1 MATLQL
7 LNACHEKYEP
17 RIFSML
23 LSLRS
28 IAVLT
33 LLSLTALAQAASI
46 VGLKNTGADSASGS
60 QDLNYALV
68 GSPTTALII
77 GGYGWDAAS
86 INAAWDSNN
95 AISQWLTPEQ
105 DGNASLDPTVSGFYT
120 WKLKFDLTG
129 FDSSTASF
137 SARYRTDNAGTVSL
151 NGTNLG
157 ANITDP
163 QSYSS
168 SVPWMVFTAL
178 SPLFVAGVNELTFT
192 VQNDFQPVG
201 NPSGIRV
208 EFVSSMVSA
217 VPEPEGLIL
226 AVAGICLFSLSSAT
240 NRRKLNRLQPAG

>member
-1 MATLQL
+1 
-7 LNACHEKYEP
+7 
-17 RIFSML
+17 ML
-23 LSLRS
+23 SSLRS
-28 IAVLT
+28 FAVLS
-33 LLSLTALAQAASI
+33 LLSATVFAQAASI
-46 VGLKNTGADSASGS
+46 GGLKNTGADSASGS

-86 INAAWDSNN
+86 INAAWDANN
-95 AISQWLTPEQ
+95 ATSQWLTPEQ

-168 SVPWMVFTAL
+168 SVPWMAFSAS
-178 SPLFVAGVNELTFT
+178 SPLFVSGVNELTFT

-208 EFVSSMVSA
+208 EFLSSMVSA
-217 VPEPEGLIL
+217 VPEPEGLVL
-226 AVAGICLFSLSSAT
+226 AMAGIGLLSLSASRT
-240 NRRKLNRLQPAG
+240 RRTRTGIQAAA